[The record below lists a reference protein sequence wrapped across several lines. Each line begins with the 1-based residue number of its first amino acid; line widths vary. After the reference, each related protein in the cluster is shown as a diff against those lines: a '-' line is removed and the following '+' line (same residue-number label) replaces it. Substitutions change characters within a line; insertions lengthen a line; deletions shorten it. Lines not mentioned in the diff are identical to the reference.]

1 MKRRDFITLLG
12 GAAAAGLFSVL
23 AQQPAVPAIGYLRLG
38 SPEPDTVCLAGL
50 RRGLNEGS
58 YVEDRNV
65 EVESACGS
73 GWRLR
78 RKR

>member
-12 GAAAAGLFSVL
+12 GAAATRLLSAL
-23 AQQPAVPAIGYLRLG
+23 AQLSVPAVGYLSLG
-38 SPEPDTVCLAGL
+38 SPVPDAVRLAGL
-50 RRGLNEGS
+50 PRGLNEGGK
-58 YVEDRNV
+58 VEDRNV
-65 EVESACGS
+65 GVEFASGS

>member
-12 GAAAAGLFSVL
+12 GAAAAGLL
-23 AQQPAVPAIGYLRLG
+23 AQQPSVPAIGYLSLG
-38 SPEPDTVCLAGL
+38 SPGSDTVRLVGL
-50 RRGLNEGS
+50 QRGLNEGG

-65 EVESACGS
+65 EVEFACAS